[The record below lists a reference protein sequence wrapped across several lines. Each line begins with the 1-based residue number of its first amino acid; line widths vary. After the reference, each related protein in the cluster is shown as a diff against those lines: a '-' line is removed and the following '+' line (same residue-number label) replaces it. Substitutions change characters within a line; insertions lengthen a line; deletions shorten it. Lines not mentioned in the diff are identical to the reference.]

1 MVCFLDAWGTAVE
14 IQIDAPNKRAVIR
27 EASGNELALVPFLTN
42 QIIDHLMNRSS
53 RNRVR

>member
-14 IQIDAPNKRAVIR
+14 VQIDAPNKRAVIR